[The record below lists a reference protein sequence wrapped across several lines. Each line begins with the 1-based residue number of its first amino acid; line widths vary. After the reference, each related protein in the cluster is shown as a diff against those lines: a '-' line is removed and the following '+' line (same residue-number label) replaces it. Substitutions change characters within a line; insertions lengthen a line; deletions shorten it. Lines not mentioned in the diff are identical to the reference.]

1 VRGGLVL
8 IRPAVALILSALIG
22 AGLVAYRGLSPFT
35 TLAVIF
41 FASLVVSFGLNIRRS
56 GPIT

>member
-1 VRGGLVL
+1 MV
-8 IRPAVALILSALIG
+8 IALILSALIG
-22 AGLVAYRGLSPFT
+22 AGLVAYRGLSPFA